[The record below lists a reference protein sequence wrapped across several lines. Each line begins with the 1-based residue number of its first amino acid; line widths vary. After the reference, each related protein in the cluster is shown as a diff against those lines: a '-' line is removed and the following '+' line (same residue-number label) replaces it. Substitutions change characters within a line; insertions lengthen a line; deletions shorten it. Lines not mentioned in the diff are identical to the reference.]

1 MFMVLKCERLWL
13 KDSELILPYNCSHGL
28 DLQRWQV
35 WRVWK
40 ELHQGRSKLE
50 APGRQV
56 WFPRHQTFRPVA
68 SGCSRGRRGGRDGTT
83 RFARSDDF
91 LPLCWRR
98 SVDWSLDLCFG
109 HVPVKLDSQVH
120 LVVAIG
126 HWSFKNCLAD
136 FSVTYL
142 VWKRSSFSYRGFFR
156 NSFSSTIESS
166 LSCFFPMPPCRR
178 QGGTQP

>member
-1 MFMVLKCERLWL
+1 MKREMFMVLKCERLWL

-28 DLQRWQV
+28 DLQRWHV

-91 LPLCWRR
+91 LPLCWRC
-98 SVDWSLDLCFG
+98 SVDLSLDLCFG

-142 VWKRSSFSYRGFFR
+142 VWKRSSFS
-156 NSFSSTIESS
+156 
-166 LSCFFPMPPCRR
+166 
-178 QGGTQP
+178 